1 MVADAELDDLNKK
14 LEEQADALLEL
25 EERVKLEM
33 GAREHAENK
42 IQEMRR
48 EKEQLNQ
55 IIQEHTE
62 TAEAF
67 QERLTYTGKTVL
79 RTEFFI

>member
-1 MVADAELDDLNKK
+1 MNKK
-14 LEEQADALLEL
+14 LEEQTEALLEF
-25 EERVKLEM
+25 EERVKLEI
-33 GAREHAENK
+33 GAREYAENK

-67 QERLTYTGKTVL
+67 QEKLKL
-79 RTEFFI
+79 